1 MRIKEILYELPV
13 LHQQAIN
20 EIRLRVGRPVTLHTP
35 TRVDILKHNGQPVV
49 TEKQDIEESYRRI
62 CDFSIYSHQEEIKK
76 GYITIM
82 GGHRV
87 GISGTAVLQ
96 QGQIATVREISSL
109 NIRVARQVYGAA
121 NELLSRIGQDISKGL
136 LIAGPHYCGIWRVS
150 LPQVREAFPKK

>member
-1 MRIKEILYELPV
+1 MSAYETKPFDSAIEPICMRIKELPL

-35 TRVDILKHNGQPVV
+35 TRVDILKHNGQPIV

-76 GYITIM
+76 GYITVQ

-87 GISGTAVLQ
+87 QLYYSRDKSQLSGK
-96 QGQIATVREISSL
+96 
-109 NIRVARQVYGAA
+109 Y
-121 NELLSRIGQDISKGL
+121 LL
-136 LIAGPHYCGIWRVS
+136 
-150 LPQVREAFPKK
+150 

>member
-1 MRIKEILYELPV
+1 MRIKEILYELPL

-35 TRVDILKHNGQPVV
+35 TRVDILKHNGQPIV

-76 GYITIM
+76 GYITVQ

-87 GISGTAVLQ
+87 GITAGTNINR
-96 QGQIATVREISSL
+96 QG
-109 NIRVARQVYGAA
+109 NILFEYS
-121 NELLSRIGQDISKGL
+121 NCKTGL
-136 LIAGPHYCGIWRVS
+136 RRC
-150 LPQVREAFPKK
+150 K

>member
-96 QGQIATVREISSL
+96 QGQIATVREISS
-109 NIRVARQVYGAA
+109 
-121 NELLSRIGQDISKGL
+121 
-136 LIAGPHYCGIWRVS
+136 
-150 LPQVREAFPKK
+150 